1 MMKWSLIVLVGL
13 VLVGLAL
20 WGLMRRSAV
29 TAVISPDLRL
39 NGVGENVDTIAFW
52 ADETPEETLMF
63 VTAKGN
69 SLVEVWPFPFD
80 QEAAPLRHES
90 FGSSQVNGVAVDQA
104 KGKLYVSV
112 AAPANVV
119 SAFNLPSL
127 TFEQVL
133 LHVPLGNE
141 PGIDLYQLN
150 HGQRWVYTTADNEEM
165 VYIQDADTGDTISA
179 FAIGRE
185 METIQADEFHGVV
198 YIPDENGRLG
208 IYAYTPELEPFT
220 KNGRSRFGTT
230 AFQADA
236 EGILIYN
243 CIANGR
249 DTGRGFIVVSDQRK
263 PTTDFEFFDRVSW
276 EHVGTL
282 HLEGVGNT
290 DGIASLQASLPGY
303 PLGLF
308 AAIDDDTETA
318 VVGWDKVLAGM
329 GIGCEETAVSILPS
343 PN

>member
-1 MMKWSLIVLVGL
+1 MKRSLMVLVGL
-13 VLVGLAL
+13 LLVGLVV
-20 WGLMRRSAV
+20 WGLMRRSEAE

-39 NGVGENVDTIAFW
+39 DGVGENVDTIAFW
-52 ADETPEETLMF
+52 AGDTPEETVMF

-69 SLVEVWPFPFD
+69 SLVEVWPFPFE

-90 FGSSQVNGVAVDQA
+90 FGSSQVNGVAVDPTQA
-104 KGKLYVSV
+104 KLYVSV

-119 SAFNLPSL
+119 SVFTLPDL

-133 LHVPLGNE
+133 LNVPLGDE
-141 PGIDLYQLN
+141 PGIDLYQLSR
-150 HGQRWVYTTADNEEM
+150 GQRWVYTTADSEKM
-165 VYIQDADTGDTISA
+165 VYVQDADTGETVSA
-179 FAIGRE
+179 FDIGRE

-220 KNGRSRFGTT
+220 RNGRSRFGATD
-230 AFQADA
+230 FQADA
-236 EGILIYN
+236 EGILIYS
-243 CIANGR
+243 CMADGR

-290 DGIASLQASLPGY
+290 DGIASLQTSLPGY

-308 AAIDDDTETA
+308 AAVNDDTETA
-318 VVGWDKVLAGM
+318 VVGWDKVLVTM
-329 GIGCEETAVSILPS
+329 GVGCE
-343 PN
+343 